1 MKNLKTIGFAILV
14 SIIFEY
20 FFNTLVKDLDL
31 QKSIQSFFFHYFV
44 LIITIFIAIN
54 FRNSSLSRIQ
64 NFKKGLFIS
73 IIFSALI
80 SGYYYSYYSWMN
92 PNLLINKRNSLLKLT
107 ETDHILF
114 EARNKIKDN
123 PNYYNGKSAE
133 DLIEMQQDNINDLLQ
148 PSKVFPLSLFS
159 FLLVGMI
166 FTIITVFIKF
176 IFKNP
181 Y

>member
-1 MKNLKTIGFAILV
+1 
-14 SIIFEY
+14 
-20 FFNTLVKDLDL
+20 
-31 QKSIQSFFFHYFV
+31 
-44 LIITIFIAIN
+44 
-54 FRNSSLSRIQ
+54 
-64 NFKKGLFIS
+64 
-73 IIFSALI
+73 
-80 SGYYYSYYSWMN
+80 MN

-166 FTIITVFIKF
+166 FTIIAVFIKF
-176 IFKNP
+176 IF
-181 Y
+181 

>member
-1 MKNLKTIGFAILV
+1 
-14 SIIFEY
+14 
-20 FFNTLVKDLDL
+20 
-31 QKSIQSFFFHYFV
+31 
-44 LIITIFIAIN
+44 
-54 FRNSSLSRIQ
+54 
-64 NFKKGLFIS
+64 
-73 IIFSALI
+73 
-80 SGYYYSYYSWMN
+80 MN

-107 ETDHILF
+107 ETEHILL
-114 EARNKIKDN
+114 EARNKIKGN
-123 PNYYNGKSAE
+123 PNYYHGKSAE